1 MIRALQERTVRA
13 TTEDP
18 MDHDS
23 GVITH
28 PKFRMWLR
36 PDGIVALVF
45 TSRAATDLAVARAA
59 VEAMIQLTGGR
70 SSPLLVD
77 MHGSGPQDRS
87 ARSEFARRVDVVSA
101 VALIVD
107 TPLTRML
114 GTFFLTVSKPPY
126 PTRLFDDEVSAL
138 AWLLARSRQ
147 CRRPPRPPLP
157 RLRAARAMGERT
169 RMQSRQRVSRSFGLV
184 PHCGPALA

>member
-13 TTEDP
+13 TTEDS

-28 PKFRMWLR
+28 PNFRMWLR
-36 PDGIVALVF
+36 PDGIVAMLFAPGV
-45 TSRAATDLAVARAA
+45 ATDLAAARAA
-59 VEAMIQLTGGR
+59 IEAMIQLTGGR

-87 ARSEFARRVDVVSA
+87 ARSEFARRVDVGSA

-114 GTFFLTVSKPPY
+114 GTFLHRKSV
-126 PTRLFDDEVSAL
+126 V
-138 AWLLARSRQ
+138 
-147 CRRPPRPPLP
+147 
-157 RLRAARAMGERT
+157 
-169 RMQSRQRVSRSFGLV
+169 
-184 PHCGPALA
+184 